1 MPIVRGGYGYDLYSS
16 SDYGTEGVFADASAA
31 VTATSGMVVS
41 GGRSVTGS
49 ATATTTSGF
58 TSTAA
63 YRIRESGAVV
73 SSTSVTIAAGEGV
86 VIKRT
91 DKLQY
96 GGGTYGYNVYD
107 QADLQTISSATSVTV
122 VSNGIRIQQSGGTVT
137 ATSGASAS
145 AEQIYQGSAT
155 VTEYSSLEASA
166 VYTIKAAA
174 SITAASATSIS
185 YIRRRHTSGVSS
197 ETSATATIGREKWEI
212 ITYGGSSPW
221 TTIAA

>member
-1 MPIVRGGYGYDLYSS
+1 MPIERGGYSNYLFGSGDF
-16 SDYGTEGVFADASAA
+16 GTSGSVKDGAAS
-31 VTATSGMVVS
+31 VTATSGMTVS
-41 GGRSVTGS
+41 GGRSLTGDATVT
-49 ATATTTSGF
+49 ATSGF
-58 TSTAA
+58 TSTAQ
-63 YRIRESGAVV
+63 RIRESGAAV
-73 SSTSVTIAAGEGV
+73 SSTSVTTAAGEGV
-86 VIKRT
+86 VIKRS

-96 GGGTYGYNVYD
+96 SGGAYGYNAYD
-107 QADLQTISSATSVTV
+107 QADLQTISSSTSVTV

-155 VTEYSSLEASA
+155 VTGSSSAGASA

-174 SITAASATSIS
+174 SITAASSVSIS
-185 YIRRRHTSGVSS
+185 YIRRRHTSGISS

-212 ITYGGSSPW
+212 ITYSGSSPW

>member
-1 MPIVRGGYGYDLYSS
+1 MPIERGGYSNYLYGSG
-16 SDYGTEGVFADASAA
+16 DFGTSGSVIDGAAS
-31 VTATSGMVVS
+31 VTATSGMTVI
-41 GGRSVTGS
+41 GGRSLTS
-49 ATATTTSGF
+49 TAAITATSGF

-63 YRIRESGAVV
+63 YRIRESGAAV
-73 SSTSVTIAAGEGV
+73 SSTSVTTAAGEGV

-96 GGGTYGYNVYD
+96 GGGAYGYNVYD

-122 VSNGIRIQQSGGTVT
+122 VSNGIRIQQTGATVT

-145 AEQIYQGSAT
+145 AEQIYLGSAAT
-155 VTEYSSLEASA
+155 TETCFALANA

-174 SITAASATSIS
+174 SITAASSVSIS
-185 YIRRRHTSGVSS
+185 YIRRRHTSGISS

-212 ITYGGSSPW
+212 ITYSGSSPW
-221 TTIAA
+221 ITIAA

>member
-41 GGRSVTGS
+41 GGRSLIGA
-49 ATATTTSGF
+49 ATATATSGF
-58 TSTAA
+58 TSTEA
-63 YRIRESGAVV
+63 YRIRESGAAV
-73 SSTSVTIAAGEGV
+73 SSTSVTTAAGEGV

-96 GGGTYGYNVYD
+96 GGGAYGYNVYD
-107 QADLQTISSATSVTV
+107 QADLQTISSTTSVTTV
-122 VSNGIRIQQSGGTVT
+122 ANGIRIHQSGGTVT

-155 VTEYSSLEASA
+155 VTGSSSASA
-166 VYTIKAAA
+166 DAVFTIKGSATV
-174 SITAASATSIS
+174 TAASSVSIS
-185 YIRRRHTSGVSS
+185 YIRRRHTSGISS
-197 ETSATATIGREKWEI
+197 ETSATATIGREKWEV
-212 ITYGGSSPW
+212 ITYSGSSPW

>member
-31 VTATSGMVVS
+31 VTATSGMTVS
-41 GGRSVTGS
+41 GGRSITVDATVT
-49 ATATTTSGF
+49 ATSGF
-58 TSTAA
+58 TSTEA
-63 YRIRESGAVV
+63 YRIRESGAAV
-73 SSTSVTIAAGEGV
+73 SSTSVITAAGEGV

-96 GGGTYGYNVYD
+96 GGGAYGYNVYD
-107 QADLQTISSATSVTV
+107 QTDLQTISSATSVTT

-155 VTEYSSLEASA
+155 VTGSSSASA
-166 VYTIKAAA
+166 NAVFTIKGAATA
-174 SITAASATSIS
+174 TAASSVSIS
-185 YIRRRHTSGVSS
+185 YIRRRRTSGLSS
-197 ETSATATIGREKWEI
+197 GTSVTVAIGREKWEV
-212 ITYGGSSPW
+212 ITYSGSPIW

>member
-31 VTATSGMVVS
+31 VTATSGMTVS
-41 GGRSVTGS
+41 GGRSITGDATVT
-49 ATATTTSGF
+49 ATSGF
-58 TSTAA
+58 TSTAQ
-63 YRIRESGAVV
+63 RIRESGAAV
-73 SSTSVTIAAGEGV
+73 SSTSVVVAAGEGV

-96 GGGTYGYNVYD
+96 GGGAYGYNVYD
-107 QADLQTISSATSVTV
+107 QADLQTISSTTSVTT

-155 VTEYSSLEASA
+155 VTGSSSASA
-166 VYTIKAAA
+166 NAVFTIKAAA
-174 SITAASATSIS
+174 SLTAASSVSIS
-185 YIRRRHTSGVSS
+185 YIRRRRTSGLSS
-197 ETSATATIGREKWEI
+197 GTSVTVAIGREKWEV
-212 ITYGGSSPW
+212 ITYSGSPIW